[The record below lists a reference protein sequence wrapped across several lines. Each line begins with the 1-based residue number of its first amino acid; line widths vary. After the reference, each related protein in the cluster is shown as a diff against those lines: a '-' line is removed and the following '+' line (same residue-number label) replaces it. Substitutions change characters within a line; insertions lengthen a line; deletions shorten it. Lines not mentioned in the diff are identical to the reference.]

1 MFLGCHA
8 PNSGLFATRPPKGT
22 SLRQNTRFKL
32 STMKIG
38 FSVWAVREMKKVK
51 KKKNGG
57 QRYISRMRGG
67 VTPRGGVMK
76 LGTSAETPDVIN
88 HAKFH

>member
-1 MFLGCHA
+1 MISGCHA

-22 SLRQNTRFKL
+22 SLRQNTRFES

-38 FSVWAVREMKKVK
+38 FLVWAVREMKKVN

-67 VTPRGGVMK
+67 VTP
-76 LGTSAETPDVIN
+76 
-88 HAKFH
+88 